1 MQMKLSLKVAV
12 LSALR
17 RHKIQD
23 KDEIQ
28 KQCVGCA
35 VPMCWQGVSPQH
47 SAAKEAGLAG
57 HCRSLQE
64 VQCFTD
70 SD

>member
-23 KDEIQ
+23 KDEIH

-35 VPMCWQGVSPQH
+35 VPMCWQGVSP
-47 SAAKEAGLAG
+47 
-57 HCRSLQE
+57 
-64 VQCFTD
+64 
-70 SD
+70 

>member
-23 KDEIQ
+23 KDEIH

-35 VPMCWQGVSPQH
+35 VPICWQGVSPQH
-47 SAAKEAGLAG
+47 SAAKEAGLAR
-57 HCRSLQE
+57 HCRSLQA